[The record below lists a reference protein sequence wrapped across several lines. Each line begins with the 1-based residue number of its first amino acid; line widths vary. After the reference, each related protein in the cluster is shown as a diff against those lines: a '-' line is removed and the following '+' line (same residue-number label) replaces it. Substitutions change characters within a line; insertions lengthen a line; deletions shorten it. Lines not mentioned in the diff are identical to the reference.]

1 MNLLER
7 EANVFF
13 HTYKRIPLEIDHGEG
28 VYVFDKNGKTYL
40 DMFAGLA
47 VNALGYHHKGIIEAV
62 ERQVRR
68 YIHLSN
74 YYLQDTQIELAERL
88 VEASGYKRV
97 FLCNSGTEAIEGAL
111 KIARKWGKDKNKTA
125 VISFANAFH
134 GRTMGA
140 LSLMD
145 RAKYRN
151 GYEPFLPGFVNIP
164 FNTVDTLRQTV
175 DNTTLAVMLEFVQGE
190 GGINVAGEDFVDELS
205 RLQTQYGFLII
216 ADEIQAGLGRTGRFF
231 SFQHYSIHPDLVVV
245 AKPLGGGLPL
255 GAILGSEKVA
265 NVLDYGT
272 HGTTFGGNPVACA
285 AGIVVLKELTRGG
298 VMKNAVTMG
307 EYFSSHLKQLQ
318 QEFPSLIIDVRGKG
332 LMLGVELSREGDSIV
347 EQVRNEG
354 VLINCTN
361 QTVLRFLPPLI
372 VTAQHID
379 EALAALRKVLSVY
392 HKNEKAIPLSAEP
405 PYTR

>member
-1 MNLLER
+1 MNLLDR
-7 EANVFF
+7 EAKVFF
-13 HTYKRIPLEIDHGEG
+13 HTYKRIPLDIDRGEG
-28 VYVFDKNGKTYL
+28 VYVFDKNGKRYL

-47 VNALGYHHKGIIEAV
+47 VNALGYHHKGIIEAI
-62 ERQVRR
+62 ERQIRR

-88 VEASGYKRV
+88 TEISGYDKV
-97 FLCNSGTEAIEGAL
+97 FLCNSGTEAVEGAL
-111 KIARKWGKDKNKTA
+111 KIARKWGKDKNKTT
-125 VISFANAFH
+125 VVSFANAFH

-140 LSLMD
+140 LSSMD
-145 RAKYRN
+145 RARYRN

-164 FNTVDTLRQTV
+164 FNNVDALRQTV
-175 DNTTLAVMLEFVQGE
+175 DTTTLAVMLEFVQGE
-190 GGINVAGEDFVDELS
+190 GGIHVASEDFVDELS

-216 ADEIQAGLGRTGRFF
+216 ADEIQSGLGRTGRFF
-231 SFQHYSIHPDLVVV
+231 SFEHYSVHPDLVVV

-285 AGIVVLKELTRGG
+285 AGIVVLKELTQGG
-298 VMKNAVTMG
+298 VMKNALKMG
-307 EYFSSHLKQLQ
+307 EYFSSGLKQLRQ
-318 QEFPSLIIDVRGKG
+318 QFPSLIVDVRGKG
-332 LMLGVELSREGDSIV
+332 LMLGVEVSREGDSIV

-361 QTVLRFLPPLI
+361 QTVLRFLPPLVI
-372 VTAQHID
+372 TALHID
-379 EALAALRKVLSVY
+379 EALAALRKVLNVY
-392 HKNEKAIPLSAEP
+392 DKNEKAVPVSAEP
-405 PYTR
+405 PYPR